1 MTPLAA
7 SLRAFGRETRGTVA
21 VFVALSA
28 ATLVTV
34 TGMSVDLVRATFA
47 KNELQ
52 QAVDATTLAVAS
64 EQVPNT
70 YTTDAT
76 IAAYLAP
83 IAQGYFDANFAAG
96 SNATSV
102 DPISLTVNTA
112 ANTVAISVSGSMQTM
127 MLQMI
132 NKPTV
137 PMSAEATAERT
148 QPGPIE
154 MVLSL
159 DYTWSMTDQINGE
172 QKIVSMKRAATN
184 LVNALMVT
192 DDIKIG
198 IVPFAS
204 WINIGTSYNA
214 QSWINVPAG
223 YDRTYS
229 SYSCTTPITYSCN
242 LDGVPSTCGTSVP
255 CPGATQRFW
264 VQRFDY
270 QGCIISRRAGY
281 QDNQTDPSVKYDG
294 ILMTCVPLTIR
305 DLTARTESSNT
316 GKALVTN
323 KIASINPMNHGYVT
337 ETFIPSG
344 LLWGWNML
352 TPEQPLDKAV
362 SKATAE
368 QLGLRKVLVLMTD
381 GKNSVMVNSTGT
393 NFTAATDA
401 TAVNKLTSDL
411 CTNIKNDGII
421 IYTVN
426 FAVADAA
433 TNSMLKNC
441 ASEPTYYYTASNA
454 DQLAAAFDRIGKSLR
469 PVRLLQ

>member
-1 MTPLAA
+1 M
-7 SLRAFGRETRGTVA
+7 
-21 VFVALSA
+21 
-28 ATLVTV
+28 
-34 TGMSVDLVRATFA
+34 
-47 KNELQ
+47 
-52 QAVDATTLAVAS
+52 
-64 EQVPNT
+64 
-70 YTTDAT
+70 
-76 IAAYLAP
+76 
-83 IAQGYFDANFAAG
+83 
-96 SNATSV
+96 
-102 DPISLTVNTA
+102 
-112 ANTVAISVSGSMQTM
+112 
-127 MLQMI
+127 
-132 NKPTV
+132 
-137 PMSAEATAERT
+137 
-148 QPGPIE
+148 
-154 MVLSL
+154 
-159 DYTWSMTDQINGE
+159 
-172 QKIVSMKRAATN
+172 
-184 LVNALMVT
+184 
-192 DDIKIG
+192 
-198 IVPFAS
+198 
-204 WINIGTSYNA
+204 
-214 QSWINVPAG
+214 
-223 YDRTYS
+223 
-229 SYSCTTPITYSCN
+229 
-242 LDGVPSTCGTSVP
+242 PSTCGTSVP

-281 QDNQTDPSVKYDG
+281 QDNQNDPTVKYDG

-381 GKNSVMVNSTGT
+381 GKNSVMVNSAGT